1 MTAPLHLESRGA
13 GTPVALLHGWGMNLR
28 VFDGLAGAL
37 AAKHRVLA
45 VDLPGHGRS
54 AFDAAHAGFDAQAT
68 DVAALLPDR
77 CVVVGW
83 SLGGQYALE
92 FARRAPER
100 VRGLVLLA
108 STPRFVAGA
117 GWEAGLKPAL
127 LQAFAEQLARDWHA
141 TLEEFLAL
149 QTRGS
154 RESAAVL
161 AELHHALRAH
171 GEPLPEAL
179 VAGLAHLQTNDLR
192 AAVPAIDTPALVIAG
207 QHDRVTPPAAAEWL
221 AATLPR
227 ADLTVLPRAGHAP
240 FLSHADDTHAL
251 LGHFLA
257 DLPP

>member
-1 MTAPLHLESRGA
+1 VTAPLHLESRGA

-28 VFDGLAGAL
+28 IFDALAGAL
-37 AAKHRVLA
+37 AMNHRVLA

-54 AFDAAHAGFDAQAT
+54 AFDAAHSGFDAQAAAI
-68 DVAALLPDR
+68 AALLPDR

-92 FARRAPER
+92 LARRVPER

-127 LQAFAEQLARDWHA
+127 LEAFSLQLARDWHA

-171 GEPLPEAL
+171 GEPQPEAL
-179 VAGLAHLQTNDLR
+179 SAGLAHLRGNDLR
-192 AAVPAIDTPALVIAG
+192 AAVPTIDIPALIVAG

-257 DLPP
+257 ELPP